1 MKAEKKKNTRW
12 NKRRVASEM
21 PKIEIN
27 LEAIMEIKER
37 KRGFYQRYPKRSKR
51 KMGIEKKEVS

>member
-1 MKAEKKKNTRW
+1 MKAEKKKNTQR

-27 LEAIMEIKER
+27 LEAIKER

>member
-12 NKRRVASEM
+12 NKRTVASEM

-27 LEAIMEIKER
+27 LEAIKEIKER